1 LPCKFRVDL
10 RFLCSKPHP
19 MKKVFCLVGISSVIV
34 FSCKTAQINSMRPFT
49 NEVKVIDLGY
59 MPGYKPNAV
68 KKDLKKEK
76 DNINSVDRDF
86 SLGNKTADP
95 ASGVLI
101 QNTSFRY
108 PQNAT
113 KEIGVDSLEDAEIL
127 LYAAALKKYAVENG
141 YDTTYAFLA
150 NMGQLTTTK
159 RLYIIDLS
167 SMKILNKGL
176 VSHGRGKG
184 SSIYVKQY
192 SNAPGSN
199 CTSLGKYKIMS
210 SYTGNYGYSY
220 RMAGLE
226 ETNNNALKRN
236 TVLHAMSCIPD
247 RENYA
252 PACVTEGCPA
262 VSKQFLS
269 SVEPVLQSRKAPV
282 LFWIFDSLLQ
292 QAIVDTK
299 HQNVNTGN

>member
-1 LPCKFRVDL
+1 
-10 RFLCSKPHP
+10 
-19 MKKVFCLVGISSVIV
+19 M
-34 FSCKTAQINSMRPFT
+34 QPFA
-49 NEVKVIDLGY
+49 NEVKVTDLGY
-59 MPGYKPNAV
+59 MPGYSPDYG
-68 KKDLKKEK
+68 KKILKEK
-76 DNINSVDRDF
+76 KQNIPEKQA
-86 SLGNKTADP
+86 SLEKEIAVNDKITGLTDA
-95 ASGVLI
+95 VVI

-108 PQNAT
+108 PQNPT
-113 KEIGVDSLEDAEIL
+113 KEIGVDSLPDEEIL
-127 LYAAALKKYAVENG
+127 LYAIALKKYAVENG
-141 YDTTYAFLA
+141 YDTTFAFLA

-159 RLYIIDLS
+159 RLYLIDLRS
-167 SMKILNKGL
+167 LKIINKGL

-184 SSIYVKQY
+184 STIYAKQY

-226 ETNNNALKRN
+226 ETNNNALKRKI
-236 TVLHAMSCIPD
+236 VLHAMSCIPD

-269 SVEPVLQSRKAPV
+269 SVEPVLQSPKAPV

-292 QAIVDTK
+292 QVMVDTQRQDADTISFAVK
-299 HQNVNTGN
+299 

>member
-1 LPCKFRVDL
+1 
-10 RFLCSKPHP
+10 
-19 MKKVFCLVGISSVIV
+19 M
-34 FSCKTAQINSMRPFT
+34 QPFAD
-49 NEVKVIDLGY
+49 EVKVTDLGY
-59 MPGYKPNAV
+59 MPGYKPERL
-68 KKDLKKEK
+68 KKDLKKQQG
-76 DNINSVDRDF
+76 NINSVNKDF
-86 SLGNKTADP
+86 SSSKSVADQ
-95 ASGVLI
+95 AADVLI
-101 QNTSFRY
+101 QNTSFSY
-108 PQNAT
+108 PQNAVR
-113 KEIGVDSLEDAEIL
+113 EIGVENLPEEEIL
-127 LYAAALKKYAVENG
+127 LYAIALKKYAVENG

-159 RLYIIDLS
+159 RLYLIDLS
-167 SMKILNKGL
+167 SMKIVNKGL

-184 SSIYVKQY
+184 SSIYAKQY

-226 ETNNNALKRN
+226 QSNNNALKRN
-236 TVLHAMSCIPD
+236 IVLHSMSCIPD

-262 VSKQFLS
+262 VSPQFLS
-269 SVEPVLQSRKAPV
+269 SIDPIIRGRKAPV

-292 QAIVDTK
+292 QAVVDTK
-299 HQNVNTGN
+299 QQNVNAVSFAVNK

>member
-1 LPCKFRVDL
+1 
-10 RFLCSKPHP
+10 
-19 MKKVFCLVGISSVIV
+19 M
-34 FSCKTAQINSMRPFT
+34 QPFA
-49 NEVKVIDLGY
+49 NEVKVTDLGY
-59 MPGYKPNAV
+59 MPGYSPDYS
-68 KKDLKKEK
+68 KKVSKEMGQNIQKKSIAPEK
-76 DNINSVDRDF
+76 EVLLDNKS
-86 SLGNKTADP
+86 
-95 ASGVLI
+95 SGLPDEVVI
-101 QNTSFRY
+101 QNTSFGY

-113 KEIGVDSLEDAEIL
+113 KEIGVESLQEEEIL
-127 LYAAALKKYAVENG
+127 LYAVAIKKYAVENG
-141 YDTTYAFLA
+141 YDTAYAFLA
-150 NMGQLTTTK
+150 NMGQLATTK
-159 RLYIIDLS
+159 RLYLIDLT
-167 SMKILNKGL
+167 SMKILIKGL

-184 SSIYVKQY
+184 SSIYAKQY

-226 ETNNNALKRN
+226 ESNNNALKRN
-236 TVLHAMSCIPD
+236 IVLHAMSCIPD

-269 SVEPVLQSRKAPV
+269 SVGPVLQSRKAPV

-292 QAIVDTK
+292 QAVADTK
-299 HQNVNTGN
+299 QQNVFAAN

>member
-1 LPCKFRVDL
+1 
-10 RFLCSKPHP
+10 
-19 MKKVFCLVGISSVIV
+19 MKKVLCLVSITSVFV
-34 FSCKTAQINSMRPFT
+34 FSCKTAQIKSMQPFADQ
-49 NEVKVIDLGY
+49 VKVTDLGY
-59 MPGYKPNAV
+59 MPGYKPNAQ
-68 KKDLKKEK
+68 KKNLKKEQA
-76 DNINSVDRDF
+76 NINSVDKDLPL
-86 SLGNKTADP
+86 SNNIAEQVTD
-95 ASGVLI
+95 VLI
-101 QNTSFRY
+101 QNTSFNY
-108 PQNAT
+108 PKNAT
-113 KEIGVDSLEDAEIL
+113 KEIGVDGLQEEEIL
-127 LYAAALKKYAVENG
+127 LYAVALKKYAIENG
-141 YDTTYAFLA
+141 HDTTYAFLA

-159 RLYIIDLS
+159 RLYLIDLT

-184 SSIYVKQY
+184 SSIYAKQY
-192 SNAPGSN
+192 SNTPGSN

-236 TVLHAMSCIPD
+236 IVLHAMSCIPD

-262 VSKQFLS
+262 VSKQFLL
-269 SVEPVLQSRKAPV
+269 SVAPVLQSRKAPV

-292 QAIVDTK
+292 QAVADTK
-299 HQNVNTGN
+299 QQNANTAGFAVNK